1 MPIDRPALP
10 WLTYFMCSFPA
21 WGGVLFGYD
30 SGYIAGVIGMNQFKK
45 DFGRPST
52 LDEAYEGMLYEAW
65 QKSLIVSILS
75 AGTFFGAC
83 TAGYFADWIG
93 RRATILLGCAVY
105 TIGVALQIASDSSI
119 GLLAAGRGV
128 AGLGV
133 GFISA
138 ANVMYISEVSPKQIR
153 GLSMGCYQVSIF
165 CLPTP
170 PVLHRHQVHDTYG
183 LEQFAITIGL
193 FLAACITYGTQ
204 HREDS
209 GAYRIPIS
217 LQFVWVLILSLGMLS
232 LPESPRFYVRKG
244 NDKKARSCLAKLRRQ
259 SVSSL
264 CILEEHAELVRCYM
278 REVDAG
284 AGAGRWLD
292 CFTGGFTTGSNLH
305 RTLIGAGVQIAQQLS
320 EASSQFTLRE
330 PTDAILAGVNFIF
343 YFGTTFFQ
351 TIGINQ
357 PFIISVILSTVNVVA
372 TPPALYLIDKW
383 GRRPLLIYGGI
394 LMSVCQIIVAIVGT
408 AVYSSA
414 AVLITFICLY
424 IVFFAST
431 WGPTGWAVTGDIFP
445 LPIRSKGIAMS
456 TASNWLMNFIIAFI
470 TPYLV
475 DEDKANLGPKVF
487 FIFGGCCAL
496 CVVFAYLNVF
506 ETKGLELEDID
517 TMVKESKPWSSAKWI
532 RRHRATA
539 GIELPESL
547 KVSSPL

>member
-153 GLSMGCYQVSIF
+153 GLSMGCYQ
-165 CLPTP
+165 
-170 PVLHRHQVHDTYG
+170 
-183 LEQFAITIGL
+183 FAITIGL

-305 RTLIGAGVQIAQQLS
+305 RTLIGAGVQIAQQL
-320 EASSQFTLRE
+320 T
-330 PTDAILAGVNFIF
+330 GVNFIF